1 VPENGPLID
10 TPLLEKLERLAI
22 QWQKSLPGVVGGH
35 NTSRFAGG
43 GQEFLDH
50 RQFYDGDD
58 LRAVNWRAYLRLEKM
73 FLKMFQLEPRIPV
86 RVLVDISKS
95 MLTGGAIDSTGGKGA
110 LSKFDYG
117 RKLAAALCYV
127 SLVRLDSI
135 YLQPF
140 AEKLGDPLRLGGG
153 RQRFQPVANYL
164 QALKPGGSTHFID
177 VTRDFISRYPQRGLV
192 IVISDF
198 LDDVSCEK
206 PLQYLA
212 DFGHEMILIHIW
224 ADEDRE
230 PPWDGELDLED
241 AETGSRVQLAFDDS
255 ARAAYTKAFDDY
267 ALHLRNVALRNGGRY
282 VGLPTS
288 IPIEEA
294 IFGPI
299 VRAGAIA

>member
-1 VPENGPLID
+1 MPENGPLID

-22 QWQKSLPGVVGGH
+22 QWQKSLPGAVGGH
-35 NTSRFAGG
+35 NTSRFAGA

-95 MLTGGAIDSTGGKGA
+95 MLTGGSIEGASGKAA

-164 QALKPGGSTHFID
+164 QALKPGGTTHFID
-177 VTRDFISRYPQRGLV
+177 VTRDFIARYPQRGLV

-198 LDDVSCEK
+198 LDDGGCEK

-212 DFGHEMILIHIW
+212 DFGHEMILIHLW

-241 AETGSRVQLAFDDS
+241 AETGTRVQLAFDDS

-267 ALHLRNVALRNGGRY
+267 ALQLRNVALRNGGRY

>member
-1 VPENGPLID
+1 VADGLLID

-22 QWQKSLPGVVGGH
+22 QWQKSLPGAVGGH
-35 NTSRFAGG
+35 NTSRSAGA

-50 RQFYDGDD
+50 RQFHHGDD

-86 RVLVDISKS
+86 RVLVDVSRS
-95 MLTGGAIDSTGGKGA
+95 MTTGGSKGA
-110 LSKFDYG
+110 LSKFDYA
-117 RKLAAALCYV
+117 RKLAAAMCYV
-127 SLVRLDSI
+127 ALVRLDSI

-164 QALKPGGSTHFID
+164 QALKPGGSTKFFDI
-177 VTRDFISRYPQRGLV
+177 TRDFISRYPQRGLV

-198 LDDVSCEK
+198 LDDAGCEK
-206 PLQYLA
+206 PLQYLT
-212 DFGHEMILIHIW
+212 DFGHEVILIHVW

-241 AETGSRVQLAFDDS
+241 AETGTRVQLAFDDA
-255 ARAAYTKAFDDY
+255 ARASYVAAFDEF
-267 ALHLRNVALRNGGRY
+267 AMQLRNVALRNGGRY
-282 VGLPTS
+282 VGLSTS

-294 IFGPI
+294 IFGPM
-299 VRAGAIA
+299 VRAGAVQ